1 LFYPATF
8 FIIFVLLIKIIMRVR
23 FFLLFLLSI
32 ITNIVTAQSGN
43 LIVMG
48 VSPDLYLVHTVA
60 PKENWYSVGRLYNIS
75 PKEIA
80 PFNSLTIDKALSIGQ
95 QVKVPLNTAN
105 FSQNGIKGGDEAS
118 IPVYHIVQDKEWMY
132 RISTNY
138 NKVPVENLEKW
149 NNINKDQ
156 AKAGMKLI
164 IGYLKV
170 KSDQSALAS
179 KGVAI
184 GKTAAVPDKT
194 LPKVTNA
201 STTPPVTTPPVATPP
216 VTTIP
221 EKKND
226 LVVKQESKEQK
237 QLPPVEEAVVNHS
250 ASQTV
255 ANNNNTS
262 SGAGYFKNLFEGS
275 GKSVSGAAGVFKSTS
290 GWQDGKYY
298 ALINNVAVGTIVKVS
313 NPVNNKTVFAKV
325 LGQLPEMKES
335 AGLTARVSDA
345 AASELGTTATRFSVE
360 VKY

>member
-1 LFYPATF
+1 
-8 FIIFVLLIKIIMRVR
+8 MRVR
-23 FFLLFLLSI
+23 FLLLFLLGF
-32 ITNIVTAQSGN
+32 ITNIVTAQSDN

-48 VSPDLYLVHTVA
+48 ISPDLYLVHTVA

-80 PFNSLTIDKALSIGQ
+80 PFNSLTLDKALSIGQ
-95 QVKVPLNTAN
+95 QVKVPLTTAN
-105 FSQNGIKGGDEAS
+105 FSQNGIKGSDETS
-118 IPVYHIVQDKEWMY
+118 VPVYHIVQDKEWMY

-184 GKTAAVPDKT
+184 VKTASVPDKT
-194 LPKVTNA
+194 PPPVTNA
-201 STTPPVTTPPVATPP
+201 STTPPVTTPPV
-216 VTTIP
+216 TTTP
-221 EKKND
+221 EKKTD
-226 LVVKQESKEQK
+226 PVVKQESKEEK
-237 QLPPVEEAVVNHS
+237 QLPPIEEAVVNHP
-250 ASQTV
+250 ASQPV

-262 SGAGYFKNLFEGS
+262 SGAGYFKSLFEGS

-335 AGLTARVSDA
+335 VGLTARVSDA

>member
-1 LFYPATF
+1 
-8 FIIFVLLIKIIMRVR
+8 MRVR
-23 FFLLFLLSI
+23 FLLLFLLGI
-32 ITNIVTAQSGN
+32 ITNVVTAQSGN
-43 LIVMG
+43 LIVTG

-80 PFNSLTIDKALSIGQ
+80 PFNSLTLDKALSIGQ
-95 QVKVPLNTAN
+95 QIKVPLTTAN
-105 FSQNGIKGGDEAS
+105 FSQNGIKGGDETS

-170 KSDQSALAS
+170 KIDQSALAS

-184 GKTAAVPDKT
+184 VKTASAPDKT
-194 LPKVTNA
+194 PPPVTNA
-201 STTPPVTTPPVATPP
+201 STTPPITTPP

-226 LVVKQESKEQK
+226 PVVKQESKEEK
-237 QLPPVEEAVVNHS
+237 QLPPVEEAVVNHP
-250 ASQTV
+250 ASRPV

-262 SGAGYFKNLFEGS
+262 SGAGYFKSLFEGS
-275 GKSVSGAAGVFKSTS
+275 GKSVSGPAGVFKSTS

-313 NPVNNKTVFAKV
+313 NPVNNKSVFAKV

-335 AGLTARVSDA
+335 VGLTARVSDA

>member
-1 LFYPATF
+1 
-8 FIIFVLLIKIIMRVR
+8 MRVR
-23 FFLLFLLSI
+23 FLLLFLLGF
-32 ITNIVTAQSGN
+32 ITNIVKAQQGN

-80 PFNSLTIDKALSIGQ
+80 PFNSLTLDKALSIGQ
-95 QVKVPLNTAN
+95 QVKIPLTTAN
-105 FSQNGIKGGDEAS
+105 FSQNGIKGSDETS
-118 IPVYHIVQDKEWMY
+118 VPVYHIVQDKEWMY

-149 NNINKDQ
+149 NGISKDQ
-156 AKAGMKLI
+156 AKTGMKLI

-170 KSDQSALAS
+170 KSDLSALAS

-184 GKTAAVPDKT
+184 VKTASVPGKT
-194 LPKVTNA
+194 LPPVSDA
-201 STTPPVTTPPVATPP
+201 STTLPITSPPAATTQ
-216 VTTIP
+216 
-221 EKKND
+221 EKKTEP
-226 LVVKQESKEQK
+226 VVKQETKVEK
-237 QLPPVEEAVVNHS
+237 QLPPDGEVAVNNP
-250 ASQTV
+250 ASQPV
-255 ANNNNTS
+255 SNNSNAPL
-262 SGAGYFKNLFEGS
+262 GAGYFKSLFEGS

-335 AGLTARVSDA
+335 VGLTARVSDA
-345 AASELGTTATRFSVE
+345 AASELGTNATRFSVE

>member
-1 LFYPATF
+1 
-8 FIIFVLLIKIIMRVR
+8 MRVR
-23 FFLLFLLSI
+23 FLLLFLLGI
-32 ITNIVTAQSGN
+32 ITNVVTAQSGN

-80 PFNSLTIDKALSIGQ
+80 PFNSLTLDKALSIGQ
-95 QVKVPLNTAN
+95 QIKVPLTTAN
-105 FSQNGIKGGDEAS
+105 FSQNGIKGGDETS

-184 GKTAAVPDKT
+184 VKTASAPDKT
-194 LPKVTNA
+194 PPPVTNA
-201 STTPPVTTPPVATPP
+201 STTPPITTPP

-226 LVVKQESKEQK
+226 PVVKQESKEEK
-237 QLPPVEEAVVNHS
+237 QLPPVEEAVVNHP
-250 ASQTV
+250 ASRPV

-262 SGAGYFKNLFEGS
+262 SGAGYFKSLFEGS
-275 GKSVSGAAGVFKSTS
+275 GKSVSGPAGVFKSTS

-298 ALINNVAVGTIVKVS
+298 ALINNVAVGSIVKVS

-325 LGQLPEMKES
+325 LGQLPDMKES
-335 AGLTARVSDA
+335 VGLTARVSDA
-345 AASELGTTATRFSVE
+345 AASQLGTTATRFSVE